1 VKQHLSEFF
10 KRLTK
15 HSEKSTTIFE
25 GHCMFMKRAP
35 GKKDIFMKTAPGK
48 KDIFMKMAPGNKK
61 GSYTYNLGAGV
72 QSLSYITAYI
82 KV

>member
-1 VKQHLSEFF
+1 MKQHLSEFF

>member
-1 VKQHLSEFF
+1 
-10 KRLTK
+10 
-15 HSEKSTTIFE
+15 
-25 GHCMFMKRAP
+25 MKRAP

-48 KDIFMKMAPGNKK
+48 KDIFMKMAPGKKDIFMKTAPGNKK
-61 GSYTYNLGAGV
+61 GSYTYNLGAGL